1 MKRQKETTIASND
14 VTKSMHQVTS
24 PKVAPGDARET
35 PCDGHAT
42 SGRHLLNGSL
52 AVHRCGWKT
61 PLGRLENG
69 LRVRQRQVEG
79 GFKIRWMPSC
89 VCLHM
94 CSCFFYSRMCK
105 QIKQKSKKTMQQEN
119 QRRERERDGLPNH
132 SLSMAS
138 DPTWEGV
145 KEDSGQN
152 RKKNTRA
159 KFTKKENTSQVH
171 FGGGRG
177 GRGVG
182 LSQNR
187 HEGQYVVC
195 SSSFWITKS
204 VA

>member
-1 MKRQKETTIASND
+1 MRRARDKRA
-14 VTKSMHQVTS
+14 TS
-24 PKVAPGDARET
+24 PEWIP
-35 PCDGHAT
+35 
-42 SGRHLLNGSL
+42 
-52 AVHRCGWKT
+52 RCGWKT

-159 KFTKKENTSQVH
+159 KFTLEVAEAGELLVSVRIVMKASTSFVH
-171 FGGGRG
+171 LRSGLRRALPEGG
-177 GRGVG
+177 
-182 LSQNR
+182 
-187 HEGQYVVC
+187 C
-195 SSSFWITKS
+195 WD
-204 VA
+204 

>member
-79 GFKIRWMPSC
+79 GFKTRWRMPSC
-89 VCLHM
+89 VCLHV
-94 CSCFFYSRMCK
+94 CSCFFYSRICK
-105 QIKQKSKKTMQQEN
+105 QIKQEVEEDCSKRTKEEKETGSQII
-119 QRRERERDGLPNH
+119 RRPWPQIQL
-132 SLSMAS
+132 
-138 DPTWEGV
+138 
-145 KEDSGQN
+145 
-152 RKKNTRA
+152 
-159 KFTKKENTSQVH
+159 
-171 FGGGRG
+171 GRG
-177 GRGVG
+177 
-182 LSQNR
+182 
-187 HEGQYVVC
+187 
-195 SSSFWITKS
+195 
-204 VA
+204 

>member
-105 QIKQKSKKTMQQEN
+105 QIKQEVEEDNAAREPKKRKRKRRAPKSFIVHGLRSNLGGGERRLRTKQE
-119 QRRERERDGLPNH
+119 
-132 SLSMAS
+132 
-138 DPTWEGV
+138 
-145 KEDSGQN
+145 KEH
-152 RKKNTRA
+152 
-159 KFTKKENTSQVH
+159 TSQVH
-171 FGGGRG
+171 
-177 GRGVG
+177 
-182 LSQNR
+182 
-187 HEGQYVVC
+187 
-195 SSSFWITKS
+195 
-204 VA
+204 